1 MLLKNLP
8 EESNSPKHNKI
19 YDIFSPDVD
28 TRPKLN
34 ATNKSIKESS
44 KLSDCLSSPKQEKE
58 MSLENDNE
66 YYSPYV
72 KRTISNV
79 IKTSDKSKFSNNINN
94 FLTTYKKN
102 ISKKFYSPSPN
113 IIKSEKLSDRF
124 IPLNKGTNLMEKFN
138 LTAKFDEVDEN
149 MNPEK
154 NNNDDNNND
163 NDNDNRNTV
172 LYNELLKLNALK
184 ENNNSLLNKLNN
196 NCKIDFNKKNTNQI
210 IKTKLFSW
218 KKEEKPK
225 SNFRYELLNNQKENQ
240 NILNNCS
247 DFKNQRKINPK
258 PYKELI
264 TSNLIDDFYLNL
276 LDWSSKDQ
284 IAVGCTTSVVLWNNN
299 KTQSE
304 ILLNY
309 PCSNL
314 EESENVVEKYVS
326 SLIWSNEGDKLA
338 VGHSL
343 GGVEIYD
350 INKKKLISNFSGHNG
365 RVGVVSWNGN
375 IISSGSKDC
384 NIITRDIRCKNNNEN
399 IIIKFLGHSQEVCG
413 LKWSFD
419 GSQLASGGND
429 NNLMIWNLHSTK
441 PIMCNNSHLAAVKA
455 IAWSP
460 HQHNI
465 LVSGGGTADRTIR
478 FWNTTTFANIL
489 KYDTGS
495 QVCNL
500 VFSKTSNELIST
512 HGFSLN
518 QINVWKL
525 PNLQKTATLIGH
537 TFRVLYLGL
546 SPNGQNIVTGAGD
559 QTLKFWN
566 VFPPFKTDNSSSL
579 FPSNKDFR

>member
-1 MLLKNLP
+1 MSTKCLP
-8 EESNSPKHNKI
+8 EESSSPKKTKLI
-19 YDIFSPDVD
+19 DILSQDID
-28 TRPKLN
+28 TKFKLN
-34 ATNKSIKESS
+34 LNINSIKKSS
-44 KLSDCLSSPKQEKE
+44 KIQDYLSSPKPLKEISVEK
-58 MSLENDNE
+58 DNE

-72 KRTISNV
+72 KRTISNM
-79 IKTSDKSKFSNNINN
+79 IQSTTKNNFTNYKN
-94 FLTTYKKN
+94 PFLTT
-102 ISKKFYSPSPN
+102 SKKLFSKKLYTPSPN
-113 IIKSEKLSDRF
+113 VVKSEKLSDRF
-124 IPLNKGTNLMEKFN
+124 IPLNKGINLMEKFN
-138 LTAKFDEVDEN
+138 LTAKFDEVNEN
-149 MNPEK
+149 INPEK
-154 NNNDDNNND
+154 NEGDDNANEV
-163 NDNDNRNTV
+163 DNRNS
-172 LYNELLKLNALK
+172 LIYNELLKSNVLK
-184 ENNNSLLNKLNN
+184 ENNNTLLNKLSINS
-196 NCKIDFNKKNTNQI
+196 KIDFQKNSKNQI
-210 IKTKLFSW
+210 IKSKLFSW
-218 KKEEKPK
+218 KKESIPK
-225 SNFRYELLNNQKENQ
+225 SNFCYELFNNQKEN
-240 NILNNCS
+240 LNNINNNS
-247 DFKNQRKINPK
+247 EYKNQRKINQK
-258 PYKELI
+258 PYKELL

-284 IAVGCTTSVVLWNNN
+284 IAVGCTTNVVLWNNN

-309 PCSNL
+309 PCGNL
-314 EESENVVEKYVS
+314 EESENFVEKYVS

-343 GGVEIYD
+343 GCVEIYD
-350 INKKKLISNFSGHNG
+350 VNKKKMISNYGGHTG

-399 IIIKFLGHSQEVCG
+399 IIVRYLGHSQEVCG

-460 HQHNI
+460 HHHNI
-465 LVSGGGTADRTIR
+465 LASGGGTADRTIR
-478 FWNTTTFANIL
+478 FWNTSTFENIL

-518 QINVWKL
+518 QINIWKL
-525 PNLQKTATLIGH
+525 PNLTKTATLIGH

-566 VFPPFKTDNSSSL
+566 VFPPFKADNNSNL
-579 FPSNKDFR
+579 FPSNRDFR

>member
-1 MLLKNLP
+1 MSLNNIL
-8 EESNSPKHNKI
+8 EESNSSKNNI
-19 YDIFSPDVD
+19 MYNITSPDKD
-28 TRPKLN
+28 TNPKIN
-34 ATNKSIKESS
+34 QNNKES
-44 KLSDCLSSPKQEKE
+44 LNFTSPKQDKSKFIEKDQD
-58 MSLENDNE
+58 NDF
-66 YYSPYV
+66 YSPYV

-79 IKTSDKSKFSNNINN
+79 IKDSIKSKFNNNANN
-94 FLTTYKKN
+94 YLTT
-102 ISKKFYSPSPN
+102 SKKYFPKKLYTPSPN
-113 IIKSEKLSDRF
+113 VIKSEKLSDRF

-138 LTAKFDEVDEN
+138 LMTKFNEVDEN
-149 MNPEK
+149 YNP
-154 NNNDDNNND
+154 DDNNNEDSNNECD
-163 NDNDNRNTV
+163 NDRRNMQ
-172 LYNELLKLNALK
+172 LYNELLKLNVLK
-184 ENNNSLLNKLNN
+184 ENESFSLINKLNS
-196 NCKIDFNKKNTNQI
+196 NCKINVNKSNTNQI
-210 IKTKLFSW
+210 IKSKIFSW
-218 KKEEKPK
+218 KKVEKTK
-225 SNFRYELLNNQKENQ
+225 TNFCYELFDNQKENR
-240 NILNNCS
+240 NNS
-247 DFKNQRKINPK
+247 NNFEEFKNQRKISQK

-284 IAVGCTTSVVLWNNN
+284 IAVGCTTSVILWNNN

-309 PCSNL
+309 PCRNL

-343 GGVEIYD
+343 GCVEIYD
-350 INKKKLISNFSGHNG
+350 INKKKLISNYSGHKG

-399 IIIKFLGHSQEVCG
+399 IIVKFVGHSQEVCG

-465 LVSGGGTADRTIR
+465 LATGGGTADRTIR
-478 FWNTTTFANIL
+478 FWNTSTFKNIL

-566 VFPPFKTDNSSSL
+566 VFPPFKADNYSSL

>member
-1 MLLKNLP
+1 MSLKNLP
-8 EESNSPKHNKI
+8 EIKNQKLQ
-19 YDIFSPDVD
+19 DIFSPDIE
-28 TRPKLN
+28 TKSKINIAKNPK
-34 ATNKSIKESS
+34 KDFS
-44 KLSDCLSSPKQEKE
+44 KINDFLSSPKQEKE
-58 MSLENDNE
+58 ISIENDNE
-66 YYSPYV
+66 FYSPYV

-79 IKTSDKSKFSNNINN
+79 IKLSTNSKFANNNLN
-94 FLTTYKKN
+94 YLTS
-102 ISKKFYSPSPN
+102 SKKINSNKLYTPSPN

-124 IPLNKGTNLMEKFN
+124 IPLNKGINLMEKFN
-138 LTAKFDEVDEN
+138 LTAKFNEVNENTNPDNNEGQDN
-149 MNPEK
+149 MNEG
-154 NNNDDNNND
+154 
-163 NDNDNRNTV
+163 DNRNN
-172 LYNELLKLNALK
+172 LIYNELLKSNVLK
-184 ENNNSLLNKLNN
+184 ENNISLINKLNK
-196 NCKIDFNKKNTNQI
+196 NCKLDFDKNSQNEI

-218 KKEEKPK
+218 KKELKPK
-225 SNFRYELLNNQKENQ
+225 SNFCYELFNNQKEN
-240 NILNNCS
+240 LNNINNNS
-247 DFKNQRKINPK
+247 DFKNQRKISQK
-258 PYKELI
+258 PYKELL

-284 IAVGCTTSVVLWNNN
+284 IAVGCTTSVILWNNN

-309 PCSNL
+309 PCENL
-314 EESENVVEKYVS
+314 EESENYIEKYVS

-343 GGVEIYD
+343 GCIEIYD
-350 INKKKLISNFSGHNG
+350 VNKKKLISNYSGHTG

-384 NIITRDIRCKNNNEN
+384 NILTRDIRCKNNNEN
-399 IIIKFLGHSQEVCG
+399 IIIKYLGHSQEVCG

-429 NNLMIWNLHSTK
+429 NNLMIWNLHSPK
-441 PIMCNNSHLAAVKA
+441 PMMCNNSHLAAVKA

-465 LVSGGGTADRTIR
+465 LATGGGTADRTIR
-478 FWNTTTFANIL
+478 FWNTSTFENVL

-500 VFSKTSNELIST
+500 VFSKTSNELVST

-518 QINVWKL
+518 QINIWKL
-525 PNLQKTATLIGH
+525 PNLTKTATLIGH

-566 VFPPFKTDNSSSL
+566 VFPPFKADNNSNL

>member
-1 MLLKNLP
+1 MSTKCLP
-8 EESNSPKHNKI
+8 EESSSPKKTKLI
-19 YDIFSPDVD
+19 DILSQDID
-28 TRPKLN
+28 TKFKLN
-34 ATNKSIKESS
+34 LNINSIKKSS
-44 KLSDCLSSPKQEKE
+44 KIQDYLSSPKPLKEISVEK
-58 MSLENDNE
+58 DNE

-72 KRTISNV
+72 KRTISNM
-79 IKTSDKSKFSNNINN
+79 IQSTTKNNFTNYKN
-94 FLTTYKKN
+94 PFLTT
-102 ISKKFYSPSPN
+102 SKKLFSKKLYTPSPN
-113 IIKSEKLSDRF
+113 VVKSEKLSDRF
-124 IPLNKGTNLMEKFN
+124 IPLNKGINLMEKFN
-138 LTAKFDEVDEN
+138 LTAKFDEVNEN
-149 MNPEK
+149 INPEK
-154 NNNDDNNND
+154 NEGDDNANEVD
-163 NDNDNRNTV
+163 NTNS
-172 LYNELLKLNALK
+172 LIYNELLKSNVLK
-184 ENNNSLLNKLNN
+184 ENNNTLLNKLSINS
-196 NCKIDFNKKNTNQI
+196 KIDFQKNSKNQI
-210 IKTKLFSW
+210 IKSKLFSW
-218 KKEEKPK
+218 KKESIPK
-225 SNFRYELLNNQKENQ
+225 SNFCYELFNNQKEN
-240 NILNNCS
+240 LNNINNIS
-247 DFKNQRKINPK
+247 EYKNQRKINQK
-258 PYKELI
+258 PYKELL

-284 IAVGCTTSVVLWNNN
+284 IAVGCTTNVVLWNNN

-309 PCSNL
+309 PCGNL
-314 EESENVVEKYVS
+314 EESENFVEKYVS

-343 GGVEIYD
+343 GCVEIYD
-350 INKKKLISNFSGHNG
+350 VNKKKMISNYGGHTG

-399 IIIKFLGHSQEVCG
+399 IIVRYLGHSQEVCG

-441 PIMCNNSHLAAVKA
+441 PNVCNNSHLAAVKA

-460 HQHNI
+460 HHHNI
-465 LVSGGGTADRTIR
+465 LASGGGTADRTIR
-478 FWNTTTFANIL
+478 FWNTSTFENIL

-518 QINVWKL
+518 QINIWKL
-525 PNLQKTATLIGH
+525 PNLTKTATLIGH

-566 VFPPFKTDNSSSL
+566 VFPPFKADNNSNL
-579 FPSNKDFR
+579 FPSNRDFR

>member
-1 MLLKNLP
+1 MSTKCLP
-8 EESNSPKHNKI
+8 EESSSPKKTKLL
-19 YDIFSPDVD
+19 DILSQDID
-28 TRPKLN
+28 TKFKLN
-34 ATNKSIKESS
+34 LNINSIKKSS
-44 KLSDCLSSPKQEKE
+44 KIQDYLSSPKPLKEISVEK
-58 MSLENDNE
+58 DNE

-72 KRTISNV
+72 KRTISNM
-79 IKTSDKSKFSNNINN
+79 IQSTTKNNFTNYKN
-94 FLTTYKKN
+94 PFLTT
-102 ISKKFYSPSPN
+102 SKKLFSKKLYTPSPN
-113 IIKSEKLSDRF
+113 VVKSEKLSDRF
-124 IPLNKGTNLMEKFN
+124 IPLNKGINLMEKFN
-138 LTAKFDEVDEN
+138 LTAKFDEVNEN
-149 MNPEK
+149 INPEK
-154 NNNDDNNND
+154 NEGDDNANEV
-163 NDNDNRNTV
+163 DNRNS
-172 LYNELLKLNALK
+172 LIYNELLKSNVLK
-184 ENNNSLLNKLNN
+184 ENNNTLLNKLSINS
-196 NCKIDFNKKNTNQI
+196 KIDFQKNSKNQI
-210 IKTKLFSW
+210 IKSKLFSW
-218 KKEEKPK
+218 KKESIPK
-225 SNFRYELLNNQKENQ
+225 SNFCYELFNNQKEN
-240 NILNNCS
+240 LNNINNNS
-247 DFKNQRKINPK
+247 EYKNQRKINQK
-258 PYKELI
+258 PYKELL

-284 IAVGCTTSVVLWNNN
+284 IAVGCTTNVVLWNNN

-309 PCSNL
+309 PCGNL
-314 EESENVVEKYVS
+314 EESENFVEKYVS

-343 GGVEIYD
+343 GCVEIYD
-350 INKKKLISNFSGHNG
+350 VNKKKLISNYGGHTG

-399 IIIKFLGHSQEVCG
+399 IIVRYLGHSQEVCG

-460 HQHNI
+460 HHHNI
-465 LVSGGGTADRTIR
+465 LASGGGTADRTIR
-478 FWNTTTFANIL
+478 FWNTSTFENIL

-518 QINVWKL
+518 QINIWKL
-525 PNLQKTATLIGH
+525 PNLTKTATLIGH

-566 VFPPFKTDNSSSL
+566 VFPPFKADNNSNL
-579 FPSNKDFR
+579 FPSNRDFR

>member
-1 MLLKNLP
+1 MSTKCLP
-8 EESNSPKHNKI
+8 EESSSPKKTKLI
-19 YDIFSPDVD
+19 DILSQDID
-28 TRPKLN
+28 TKFKLN
-34 ATNKSIKESS
+34 LNINSIKKSS
-44 KLSDCLSSPKQEKE
+44 KIQDYLSSPKPLKEISVEK
-58 MSLENDNE
+58 DNE

-72 KRTISNV
+72 KRTISNM
-79 IKTSDKSKFSNNINN
+79 IQSTTKNNFTNYKN
-94 FLTTYKKN
+94 PFLTT
-102 ISKKFYSPSPN
+102 SKKLFSKKLYTPSPN
-113 IIKSEKLSDRF
+113 VVKSEKLSDRF
-124 IPLNKGTNLMEKFN
+124 IPLNKGINLMEKFN
-138 LTAKFDEVDEN
+138 LTAKFDEVNEN
-149 MNPEK
+149 INQEK
-154 NNNDDNNND
+154 NEGDDNANEVD
-163 NDNDNRNTV
+163 NTNS
-172 LYNELLKLNALK
+172 LIYNELLKSNVLK
-184 ENNNSLLNKLNN
+184 ENNNTLLNKLSINS
-196 NCKIDFNKKNTNQI
+196 KIDFQKNSKNQI
-210 IKTKLFSW
+210 IKSKLFSW
-218 KKEEKPK
+218 KKESIPK
-225 SNFRYELLNNQKENQ
+225 SNFCYELFNNQKEN
-240 NILNNCS
+240 LNNINNNS
-247 DFKNQRKINPK
+247 EYKNQRKINQK
-258 PYKELI
+258 PYKELL

-284 IAVGCTTSVVLWNNN
+284 IAVGCTTNVVLWNNN

-309 PCSNL
+309 PCGNL
-314 EESENVVEKYVS
+314 EESENFVEKYVS

-343 GGVEIYD
+343 GCVEIYD
-350 INKKKLISNFSGHNG
+350 VNKKKMISNYGGHTG

-399 IIIKFLGHSQEVCG
+399 IIVRYLGHSQEVCG

-460 HQHNI
+460 HHHNI
-465 LVSGGGTADRTIR
+465 LASGGGTADRTIR
-478 FWNTTTFANIL
+478 FWNTSTFENIL

-518 QINVWKL
+518 QINIWKL
-525 PNLQKTATLIGH
+525 PNLTKTATLIGH

-566 VFPPFKTDNSSSL
+566 VFPPFKADNNSNL
-579 FPSNKDFR
+579 FPSNRDFR

>member
-1 MLLKNLP
+1 MSLKNLP
-8 EESNSPKHNKI
+8 EMSSSPKKQKLK
-19 YDIFSPDVD
+19 DIFSLDIEI
-28 TRPKLN
+28 KSKIN
-34 ATNKSIKESS
+34 IHNNSIKDSF
-44 KLSDCLSSPKQEKE
+44 KLKDCISSPKPDQEI
-58 MSLENDNE
+58 SLENDNNE
-66 YYSPYV
+66 FYSPYV

-79 IKTSDKSKFSNNINN
+79 IKNTSNSKLSNNFNN
-94 FLTTYKKN
+94 YLTT
-102 ISKKFYSPSPN
+102 SKKINPKKLYTPSPN

-124 IPLNKGTNLMEKFN
+124 IPLNKGINLMEKFN
-138 LTAKFDEVDEN
+138 LTAKFNEDNEN
-149 MNPEK
+149 INPDK
-154 NNNDDNNND
+154 NDGED
-163 NDNDNRNTV
+163 NDTDNRNTFI
-172 LYNELLKLNALK
+172 YNELLKSNVLK
-184 ENNNSLLNKLNN
+184 ENNNTLINKLNIN
-196 NCKIDFNKKNTNQI
+196 YKIDFNKDKQNEI

-218 KKEEKPK
+218 KKELKPK
-225 SNFRYELLNNQKENQ
+225 SNFCYELLNNQKEN
-240 NILNNCS
+240 LNNINNNS
-247 DFKNQRKINPK
+247 DYKNQRKISQK
-258 PYKELI
+258 PYKELL

-284 IAVGCTTSVVLWNNN
+284 IAVGCTTSVILWNNN
-299 KTQSE
+299 KTQSD

-309 PCSNL
+309 PCENL
-314 EESENVVEKYVS
+314 EESENYVEKYVS

-343 GGVEIYD
+343 GCVEIYD
-350 INKKKLISNFSGHNG
+350 VNKKKLISNYGGHTG

-384 NIITRDIRCKNNNEN
+384 NIITRDIRCKNNSEN
-399 IIIKFLGHSQEVCG
+399 IIIKYIGHSQEVCG

-429 NNLMIWNLHSTK
+429 NHLMIWNLHSTK

-465 LVSGGGTADRTIR
+465 LASGGGTADRTIR
-478 FWNTTTFANIL
+478 FWNTSTFENIL

-518 QINVWKL
+518 QINIWKL
-525 PNLQKTATLIGH
+525 PNLTKTATLIGH

-566 VFPPFKTDNSSSL
+566 VFPPFKTDNNSNL

>member
-1 MLLKNLP
+1 MSTKCLP
-8 EESNSPKHNKI
+8 EESSSPKKTKLI
-19 YDIFSPDVD
+19 DILSQDID
-28 TRPKLN
+28 TKFKLN
-34 ATNKSIKESS
+34 LNINSIKKSS
-44 KLSDCLSSPKQEKE
+44 KIQDYLSSPKPLKEISVEK
-58 MSLENDNE
+58 DNE

-72 KRTISNV
+72 KRTISNM
-79 IKTSDKSKFSNNINN
+79 IQSTTKNNFTNYKN
-94 FLTTYKKN
+94 PFLTT
-102 ISKKFYSPSPN
+102 SKKLFSKKLYTPSPN
-113 IIKSEKLSDRF
+113 VVKSEKLSDRF
-124 IPLNKGTNLMEKFN
+124 IPLNKGINLMEKFN
-138 LTAKFDEVDEN
+138 LTAKFDEANEN
-149 MNPEK
+149 INPEK
-154 NNNDDNNND
+154 NEGDDNANEV
-163 NDNDNRNTV
+163 DNRNS
-172 LYNELLKLNALK
+172 LIYNELLKSNVLK
-184 ENNNSLLNKLNN
+184 ENNNTLLNKLSINS
-196 NCKIDFNKKNTNQI
+196 KIDFQKNSKNQI
-210 IKTKLFSW
+210 IKSKLFSW
-218 KKEEKPK
+218 KKESIPK
-225 SNFRYELLNNQKENQ
+225 SNFCYELFNNQKEN
-240 NILNNCS
+240 LNNINNNS
-247 DFKNQRKINPK
+247 EYKNQRKINQK
-258 PYKELI
+258 PYKELL

-284 IAVGCTTSVVLWNNN
+284 IAVGCTTNVVLWNNN

-309 PCSNL
+309 PCGNL
-314 EESENVVEKYVS
+314 EESENFVEKYVS

-343 GGVEIYD
+343 GCVEIYD
-350 INKKKLISNFSGHNG
+350 VNKKKMISNYGGHTG

-399 IIIKFLGHSQEVCG
+399 IIVRYLGHSQEVCG

-460 HQHNI
+460 HHHNI
-465 LVSGGGTADRTIR
+465 LASGGGTADRTIR
-478 FWNTTTFANIL
+478 FWNTSTFENIL

-518 QINVWKL
+518 QINIWKL
-525 PNLQKTATLIGH
+525 PNLTKTATLIGH

-566 VFPPFKTDNSSSL
+566 VFPPFKADNNSNL
-579 FPSNKDFR
+579 FPSNRDFR

>member
-1 MLLKNLP
+1 MSLKNLP
-8 EESNSPKHNKI
+8 EMSSSPKKKKLM
-19 YDIFSPDVD
+19 DIFNSDID
-28 TRPKLN
+28 QKSNINLN
-34 ATNKSIKESS
+34 KDFNKDLK
-44 KLSDCLSSPKQEKE
+44 DYLSSPKIEKE
-58 MSLENDNE
+58 ILLEKDNDF
-66 YYSPYV
+66 YSPYV

-79 IKTSDKSKFSNNINN
+79 IKNTSNSKFSNHKNN
-94 FLTTYKKN
+94 YLTT
-102 ISKKFYSPSPN
+102 SKKINLKKIYTPSPN

-124 IPLNKGTNLMEKFN
+124 IPLNKGINLMEKFN
-138 LTAKFDEVDEN
+138 LTAKFNEDNEN
-149 MNPEK
+149 IDPEK
-154 NNNDDNNND
+154 NSGEDNINDA
-163 NDNDNRNTV
+163 DNRNTFI
-172 LYNELLKLNALK
+172 YNELLKSNVLK
-184 ENNNSLLNKLNN
+184 ENNNSLINKLNIN
-196 NCKIDFNKKNTNQI
+196 SKIDFNKGYQNQI

-218 KKEEKPK
+218 KKELKPK
-225 SNFRYELLNNQKENQ
+225 TNFRYELINNQKEN
-240 NILNNCS
+240 LNNINNNP
-247 DFKNQRKINPK
+247 DFKNQKKINPK
-258 PYKELI
+258 PYKELL

-276 LDWSSKDQ
+276 LDWSCKDQ

-309 PCSNL
+309 PYENL
-314 EESENVVEKYVS
+314 EESENYVDKYVS

-343 GGVEIYD
+343 GCVEIYD
-350 INKKKLISNFSGHNG
+350 VNKKKLISSYGGHTS

-384 NIITRDIRCKNNNEN
+384 HIITRDIRCKNNNEN
-399 IIIKFLGHSQEVCG
+399 IIITYEGHTQEVCG

-429 NNLMIWNLHSTK
+429 NNLMIWTLHSTK

-465 LVSGGGTADRTIR
+465 LASGGGTADRTIR
-478 FWNTTTFANIL
+478 FWNTSTFENVL

-518 QINVWKL
+518 QINIWKL
-525 PNLQKTATLIGH
+525 PNLTKTATLIGH

-566 VFPPFKTDNSSSL
+566 VFPPFKADNNSNL

>member
-1 MLLKNLP
+1 MSLKNLP
-8 EESNSPKHNKI
+8 EISSSPKKQKLK
-19 YDIFSPDVD
+19 DIFSPDIEI
-28 TRPKLN
+28 KSKIN
-34 ATNKSIKESS
+34 IHNNSIKDSF
-44 KLSDCLSSPKQEKE
+44 KLKDYLSSPKPDQEI
-58 MSLENDNE
+58 SLENDNNE
-66 YYSPYV
+66 FYSPYV

-79 IKTSDKSKFSNNINN
+79 IKKTSNSKLSNNFNN
-94 FLTTYKKN
+94 YLTT
-102 ISKKFYSPSPN
+102 SKKINPKKLYTPSPN

-124 IPLNKGTNLMEKFN
+124 IPLNKGINLMEKFN
-138 LTAKFDEVDEN
+138 LTAKFNEDNEN
-149 MNPEK
+149 INPDK
-154 NNNDDNNND
+154 NDGED
-163 NDNDNRNTV
+163 NDTDNRNTFI
-172 LYNELLKLNALK
+172 YNELLKSNVLK
-184 ENNNSLLNKLNN
+184 ENNNTLINKLNIN
-196 NCKIDFNKKNTNQI
+196 YKIDFNKDKQNEI

-218 KKEEKPK
+218 KKELKPK
-225 SNFRYELLNNQKENQ
+225 SNFCYELLNNQKEN
-240 NILNNCS
+240 LNNINNNS
-247 DFKNQRKINPK
+247 DYKNQRKISQK
-258 PYKELI
+258 PYKELL

-284 IAVGCTTSVVLWNNN
+284 IAVGCTTSVILWNNN
-299 KTQSE
+299 KTQSDV
-304 ILLNY
+304 LLNY
-309 PCSNL
+309 PCENL
-314 EESENVVEKYVS
+314 EESENYVEKYVS

-343 GGVEIYD
+343 GCVEIYD
-350 INKKKLISNFSGHNG
+350 VNKKKLISNYGGHTG

-384 NIITRDIRCKNNNEN
+384 NIITRDIRCKNNSEN
-399 IIIKFLGHSQEVCG
+399 IIIKYIGHSQEVCG
-413 LKWSFD
+413 LRWSFD

-429 NNLMIWNLHSTK
+429 NHLMIWNLHSTK

-465 LVSGGGTADRTIR
+465 LASGGGTADRTIR
-478 FWNTTTFANIL
+478 FWNTSTFENIL

-518 QINVWKL
+518 QINIWKL
-525 PNLQKTATLIGH
+525 PNLTKTATLIGH

-566 VFPPFKTDNSSSL
+566 VFPPFKTDNNSNL

>member
-1 MLLKNLP
+1 MSLKNLP
-8 EESNSPKHNKI
+8 EMSSSPKKQKLK
-19 YDIFSPDVD
+19 DIFSPDIEI
-28 TRPKLN
+28 KSKIN
-34 ATNKSIKESS
+34 IHNNSIKDSF
-44 KLSDCLSSPKQEKE
+44 KLKDCISSPKPDQEI
-58 MSLENDNE
+58 SLENDNNE
-66 YYSPYV
+66 FYSPYV

-79 IKTSDKSKFSNNINN
+79 IKKTSNSKLSNNFNN
-94 FLTTYKKN
+94 YLTT
-102 ISKKFYSPSPN
+102 SKKINPKKLYTPSPN

-124 IPLNKGTNLMEKFN
+124 IPLNKGINLMEKFN
-138 LTAKFDEVDEN
+138 LTAKFNEDNEN
-149 MNPEK
+149 INPDK
-154 NNNDDNNND
+154 NDGED
-163 NDNDNRNTV
+163 NDTDNRNTFI
-172 LYNELLKLNALK
+172 YNELLKSNVLK
-184 ENNNSLLNKLNN
+184 ENNNTLINKLNIN
-196 NCKIDFNKKNTNQI
+196 YKIDFNKDKQNEI

-218 KKEEKPK
+218 KKELKPK
-225 SNFRYELLNNQKENQ
+225 SNFCYELLNNQKEN
-240 NILNNCS
+240 LNYINNNS
-247 DFKNQRKINPK
+247 DYKNQRKISQK
-258 PYKELI
+258 PYKELL

-284 IAVGCTTSVVLWNNN
+284 IAVGCTTSVILWNNN
-299 KTQSE
+299 KTQSD

-309 PCSNL
+309 PCENL
-314 EESENVVEKYVS
+314 EESENYVEKYVS

-343 GGVEIYD
+343 GCVEIYD
-350 INKKKLISNFSGHNG
+350 VNKKKLISNYGGHTG

-384 NIITRDIRCKNNNEN
+384 NIITRDIRCKNNSEN
-399 IIIKFLGHSQEVCG
+399 IIIKYIGHSQEVCG

-429 NNLMIWNLHSTK
+429 NHLMIWNLHSTK

-465 LVSGGGTADRTIR
+465 LASGGGTADRTIR
-478 FWNTTTFANIL
+478 FWNTSTFENVL

-518 QINVWKL
+518 QINIWKL
-525 PNLQKTATLIGH
+525 PNLTKTATLIGH

-566 VFPPFKTDNSSSL
+566 VFPPFKTDNNSNL

>member
-1 MLLKNLP
+1 MSLKNLP
-8 EESNSPKHNKI
+8 EMSSSPKKQKLK
-19 YDIFSPDVD
+19 DIFSPDIEI
-28 TRPKLN
+28 KSKIN
-34 ATNKSIKESS
+34 IHNNSIKDSF
-44 KLSDCLSSPKQEKE
+44 KLKDCISSPKPDQEI
-58 MSLENDNE
+58 SLENDNNE
-66 YYSPYV
+66 FYSPYV

-79 IKTSDKSKFSNNINN
+79 IKNTSNSKLSNNFNN
-94 FLTTYKKN
+94 YLTT
-102 ISKKFYSPSPN
+102 SKKINPKKLYTPSPN
-113 IIKSEKLSDRF
+113 TIKSEKLSDRF
-124 IPLNKGTNLMEKFN
+124 IPLNKGINLMEKFN
-138 LTAKFDEVDEN
+138 LTAKFNEDNEN
-149 MNPEK
+149 INPDK
-154 NNNDDNNND
+154 NDGED
-163 NDNDNRNTV
+163 NDTDNRNTFI
-172 LYNELLKLNALK
+172 YNELLKSNVLK
-184 ENNNSLLNKLNN
+184 ENNNTLINKLNIN
-196 NCKIDFNKKNTNQI
+196 YKIDFNKDKQNEI

-218 KKEEKPK
+218 KKELKPK
-225 SNFRYELLNNQKENQ
+225 SNFCYELLNNQKEN
-240 NILNNCS
+240 LNNINNNS
-247 DFKNQRKINPK
+247 DYKNQRKISQK
-258 PYKELI
+258 PYKELL

-284 IAVGCTTSVVLWNNN
+284 IAVGCTTSVILWNNN
-299 KTQSE
+299 KTQSD

-309 PCSNL
+309 PCENL
-314 EESENVVEKYVS
+314 EESENYVEKYVS

-343 GGVEIYD
+343 GCVEIYD
-350 INKKKLISNFSGHNG
+350 VNKKKLISNYGGHTG

-384 NIITRDIRCKNNNEN
+384 NIITRDIRCKNNSEN
-399 IIIKFLGHSQEVCG
+399 IIIKYIGHSQEVCG

-429 NNLMIWNLHSTK
+429 NHLMIWNLHSTK

-465 LVSGGGTADRTIR
+465 LASGGGTADRTIR
-478 FWNTTTFANIL
+478 FWNTSTFENIL

-518 QINVWKL
+518 QINIWKL
-525 PNLQKTATLIGH
+525 PNLTKTATLIGH

-566 VFPPFKTDNSSSL
+566 VFPPFKTDNNSNL

>member
-1 MLLKNLP
+1 MSLKNLP
-8 EESNSPKHNKI
+8 EMSSSPKKQKLK
-19 YDIFSPDVD
+19 DIFSPDIEI
-28 TRPKLN
+28 KSKIN
-34 ATNKSIKESS
+34 IHNNSIKDSF
-44 KLSDCLSSPKQEKE
+44 KLKDCISSPKPDQEI
-58 MSLENDNE
+58 SLENDNNE
-66 YYSPYV
+66 FYSPYV

-79 IKTSDKSKFSNNINN
+79 IKKTSNSKLSNNFNN
-94 FLTTYKKN
+94 YLTT
-102 ISKKFYSPSPN
+102 SKKINPKKLYTPSPN

-124 IPLNKGTNLMEKFN
+124 IPLNKGINLMEKFN
-138 LTAKFDEVDEN
+138 LTAKFNEDNEN
-149 MNPEK
+149 INPDK
-154 NNNDDNNND
+154 NDGED
-163 NDNDNRNTV
+163 NDTDNRNTFI
-172 LYNELLKLNALK
+172 YNELLKSNVLK
-184 ENNNSLLNKLNN
+184 ENNNTLINKLNIN
-196 NCKIDFNKKNTNQI
+196 YKIDFNKDKQNEI

-218 KKEEKPK
+218 KKELKPK
-225 SNFRYELLNNQKENQ
+225 SNFCYELLNNQKEN
-240 NILNNCS
+240 LNNINNNS
-247 DFKNQRKINPK
+247 DYKNQRKISQK
-258 PYKELI
+258 PYKELL

-284 IAVGCTTSVVLWNNN
+284 IAVGCTTSVILWNNN
-299 KTQSE
+299 KTQSDV
-304 ILLNY
+304 LLNY
-309 PCSNL
+309 PCENL
-314 EESENVVEKYVS
+314 EESENYVEKYVS

-343 GGVEIYD
+343 GCVEIYD
-350 INKKKLISNFSGHNG
+350 VNKKKLISNYGGHTG

-384 NIITRDIRCKNNNEN
+384 NIITRDIRCKNNSEN
-399 IIIKFLGHSQEVCG
+399 IIIKYIGHSQEVCG

-429 NNLMIWNLHSTK
+429 NHLMIWNLHSTK

-465 LVSGGGTADRTIR
+465 LASGGGTADRTIR
-478 FWNTTTFANIL
+478 FWNTSTFENIL

-518 QINVWKL
+518 QINIWKL
-525 PNLQKTATLIGH
+525 PNLTKTATLIGH

-566 VFPPFKTDNSSSL
+566 VFPPFKTDNNSNL

>member
-1 MLLKNLP
+1 MSTKCLP
-8 EESNSPKHNKI
+8 EESSSPKKTKLI
-19 YDIFSPDVD
+19 DILSQDID
-28 TRPKLN
+28 TKFKLN
-34 ATNKSIKESS
+34 LNINSIKKSS
-44 KLSDCLSSPKQEKE
+44 KIQDYLSSPKPLKEISVEK
-58 MSLENDNE
+58 DNE

-72 KRTISNV
+72 KRTISNM
-79 IKTSDKSKFSNNINN
+79 IQSTTKNNFTNYKN
-94 FLTTYKKN
+94 PFLTT
-102 ISKKFYSPSPN
+102 SKKLFSKKLYTPSPN
-113 IIKSEKLSDRF
+113 VVKSEKLSDRF
-124 IPLNKGTNLMEKFN
+124 IPLNKGINLMEKFN
-138 LTAKFDEVDEN
+138 LTAKFDEVNEN
-149 MNPEK
+149 INPEK
-154 NNNDDNNND
+154 TEGDDNANEV
-163 NDNDNRNTV
+163 DNRNS
-172 LYNELLKLNALK
+172 LIYNELLKSNVLK
-184 ENNNSLLNKLNN
+184 ENNNTLLNKLSINS
-196 NCKIDFNKKNTNQI
+196 KIDFQKNSKNQI
-210 IKTKLFSW
+210 IKSKLFSW
-218 KKEEKPK
+218 KKESIPK
-225 SNFRYELLNNQKENQ
+225 SNFCYELFNNQKEN
-240 NILNNCS
+240 LNNINNNS
-247 DFKNQRKINPK
+247 EYKNQRKINQK
-258 PYKELI
+258 PYKELL

-284 IAVGCTTSVVLWNNN
+284 IAVGCTTNVVLWNNN

-309 PCSNL
+309 PCGNL
-314 EESENVVEKYVS
+314 EESENFVEKYVS

-343 GGVEIYD
+343 GCVEIYD
-350 INKKKLISNFSGHNG
+350 VNKKKMISNYGGHTG

-399 IIIKFLGHSQEVCG
+399 IIVRYLGHSQEVCG

-419 GSQLASGGND
+419 GSKLASGGND

-460 HQHNI
+460 HHHNI
-465 LVSGGGTADRTIR
+465 LASGGGTADRTIR
-478 FWNTTTFANIL
+478 FWNTSTFENIL

-518 QINVWKL
+518 QINIWKL
-525 PNLQKTATLIGH
+525 PNLTKTATLIGH

-566 VFPPFKTDNSSSL
+566 VFPPFKADNNSNL
-579 FPSNKDFR
+579 FPSNRDFR

>member
-1 MLLKNLP
+1 MSLNNIL
-8 EESNSPKHNKI
+8 EESNSSKNNI
-19 YDIFSPDVD
+19 MYNITSPDKD
-28 TRPKLN
+28 TNPKIN
-34 ATNKSIKESS
+34 QNNKES
-44 KLSDCLSSPKQEKE
+44 LNFTSPKQDKSKFIEKDQD
-58 MSLENDNE
+58 NDF
-66 YYSPYV
+66 YSPYV

-79 IKTSDKSKFSNNINN
+79 IKDSIKSKFNNNANN
-94 FLTTYKKN
+94 YLTT
-102 ISKKFYSPSPN
+102 SKKYFPKKLYTPSPN
-113 IIKSEKLSDRF
+113 VIKSEKLSDRF

-138 LTAKFDEVDEN
+138 LMTKFNEVDEN
-149 MNPEK
+149 YNP
-154 NNNDDNNND
+154 DDNNNEDSNNECD
-163 NDNDNRNTV
+163 NDRRNMQ

-184 ENNNSLLNKLNN
+184 ENESFSLINKLNS
-196 NCKIDFNKKNTNQI
+196 NCKINVNKSNTNQI
-210 IKTKLFSW
+210 IKSKIFSW
-218 KKEEKPK
+218 KKVEKTK
-225 SNFRYELLNNQKENQ
+225 TNFCYELFDNQKENR
-240 NILNNCS
+240 NNS
-247 DFKNQRKINPK
+247 NNFEEFKNQRKISQK

-284 IAVGCTTSVVLWNNN
+284 IAVGCTTSVILWNNN

-309 PCSNL
+309 PCRNL

-343 GGVEIYD
+343 GCVEIYD
-350 INKKKLISNFSGHNG
+350 INKKKLISNYSGHKG

-399 IIIKFLGHSQEVCG
+399 IIVKFVGHSQEVCG

-465 LVSGGGTADRTIR
+465 LATGGGTADRTIR
-478 FWNTTTFANIL
+478 FWNTSTFKNIL

-566 VFPPFKTDNSSSL
+566 VFPPFKADNYSSL

>member
-1 MLLKNLP
+1 MMFSNLP
-8 EESNSPKHNKI
+8 ESSNNQKNQKYI
-19 YDIFSPDVD
+19 DIFSPDID
-28 TRPKLN
+28 TNPKIPQNEKSLKDILN
-34 ATNKSIKESS
+34 
-44 KLSDCLSSPKQEKE
+44 SDICSSPKPLKDVSIEKFE
-58 MSLENDNE
+58 KDNDL
-66 YYSPYV
+66 YSPYV
-72 KRTISNV
+72 KRAISNV
-79 IKTSDKSKFSNNINN
+79 IKTQTKTNDITNNY
-94 FLTTYKKN
+94 LTAYKKN
-102 ISKKFYSPSPN
+102 SNKKFYSPSPN
-113 IIKSEKLSDRF
+113 IVKSEKLSDRF

-138 LTAKFDEVDEN
+138 LTEKFDECDEN
-149 MNPEK
+149 NPFS
-154 NNNDDNNND
+154 NNDNNNLNED
-163 NDNDNRNTV
+163 NMNS
-172 LYNELLKLNALK
+172 LIYNEILKQNVLK
-184 ENNNSLLNKLNN
+184 EDLNTTSFINKLNN
-196 NCKIDFNKKNTNQI
+196 TGSNNTINKEINNKI
-210 IKTKLFSW
+210 IKSKLFSW
-218 KKEEKPK
+218 KQEEKPK
-225 SNFRYELLNNQKENQ
+225 NNFCYDLLTAQKENQ
-240 NILNNCS
+240 NCLNGPI
-247 DFKNQRKINPK
+247 DYKELRKINPK
-258 PYKELI
+258 PYKELMV
-264 TSNLIDDFYLNL
+264 SNLIDDFYLNL

-309 PCSNL
+309 PSLAL
-314 EESENVVEKYVS
+314 EESENNIEKYVS
-326 SLIWSNEGDKLA
+326 SLIWSQQGDKLA

-343 GGVEIYD
+343 GCVEIYD
-350 INKKKLISNFSGHNG
+350 VNTKKLISSFSGHSS

-384 NIITRDIRCKNNNEN
+384 TILCRDVRCKNNNEN
-399 IIIKFLGHSQEVCG
+399 IIIKFIGHTQEVCG

-429 NNLMIWNLHSTK
+429 NNLMIWNLHSLK

-465 LVSGGGTADRTIR
+465 LVSGGGTADRNIR
-478 FWNTTTFANIL
+478 FWNTTTLQPIF

-500 VFSKTSNELIST
+500 VFSKTSNELVST

-525 PNLQKTATLIGH
+525 PTFQKTSTLIGH
-537 TFRVLYLGL
+537 SFRVLYLGL

-566 VFPPFKTDNSSSL
+566 VFPPFKTDSNSRL

>member
-1 MLLKNLP
+1 MSTKCLP
-8 EESNSPKHNKI
+8 EESSYPKKTKLI
-19 YDIFSPDVD
+19 DILSQDID
-28 TRPKLN
+28 TKFKLN
-34 ATNKSIKESS
+34 LNINSIKKSS
-44 KLSDCLSSPKQEKE
+44 KIQDYLSSPKPLKEISVEK
-58 MSLENDNE
+58 DNE

-72 KRTISNV
+72 KRTISNM
-79 IKTSDKSKFSNNINN
+79 IQSTTKNNFTNYKN
-94 FLTTYKKN
+94 PFLTT
-102 ISKKFYSPSPN
+102 SKKLFSKKLYTPSPN
-113 IIKSEKLSDRF
+113 VVKSEKLSDRF
-124 IPLNKGTNLMEKFN
+124 IPLNKGINLMEKFN
-138 LTAKFDEVDEN
+138 LTAKFDEVNEN
-149 MNPEK
+149 INPEK
-154 NNNDDNNND
+154 TEGDDNANEV
-163 NDNDNRNTV
+163 DNRNS
-172 LYNELLKLNALK
+172 LIYNELLKSNVLK
-184 ENNNSLLNKLNN
+184 ENNNTLLNKLSINS
-196 NCKIDFNKKNTNQI
+196 KIDFQKNSKNQI
-210 IKTKLFSW
+210 IKSKLFSW
-218 KKEEKPK
+218 KKESIPK
-225 SNFRYELLNNQKENQ
+225 SNFCYELFNNQKEN
-240 NILNNCS
+240 LNNINNNS
-247 DFKNQRKINPK
+247 EYKNQRKINQK
-258 PYKELI
+258 PYKELL

-284 IAVGCTTSVVLWNNN
+284 IAVGCTTNVVLWNNN

-309 PCSNL
+309 PCGNL
-314 EESENVVEKYVS
+314 EESENFVEKYVS

-343 GGVEIYD
+343 GCVEIYD
-350 INKKKLISNFSGHNG
+350 VNKKKMISNYGGHTG

-399 IIIKFLGHSQEVCG
+399 IIVRYLGHSQEVCG

-460 HQHNI
+460 HHHNI
-465 LVSGGGTADRTIR
+465 LASGGGTADRTIR
-478 FWNTTTFANIL
+478 FWNTSTFENIL

-518 QINVWKL
+518 QINIWKL
-525 PNLQKTATLIGH
+525 PNLTKTATLIGH

-566 VFPPFKTDNSSSL
+566 VFPPFKADNNSNL
-579 FPSNKDFR
+579 FPSNRDFR